1 MDVQETYASS
11 INQRYISTQDLSRT
25 CTQMY
30 LPNQETVAHKY
41 MYVFRILSLPSRLLR
56 LYTRSQHTL
65 YLWLV
70 YVHTIRHRPSRSSA
84 TRSLRP
90 SVRSFRHP
98 PQSHNHTHTSN
109 TVNGASSSSWPVVVR
124 VEEGYVV
131 LDAGCGRMHVI
142 FPCTCPLVAFVKA
155 THSNSRLNIVG
166 GDCS

>member
-41 MYVFRILSLPSRLLR
+41 MYVFHILSLPSRLLR

-84 TRSLRP
+84 TPRSL
-90 SVRSFRHP
+90 RSFRHP
-98 PQSHNHTHTSN
+98 PQSHTSN

-131 LDAGCGRMHVI
+131 RDAGCGRMHVI

-155 THSNSRLNIVG
+155 THSNSRLNIVC